1 VKYRAN
7 QYKANKKLKVVCL
20 LSTDHCNEV
29 VPSSKTDRDGNPV
42 LKPTCVLDYNRCMGG
57 VDLMDQQLQSLLV
70 IRKAYK
76 WYKKVFFRLL
86 MQCLLSSH
94 KMYKPRGG
102 RNDFLKFL
110 HDIVTQLLA
119 LAPRLAP
126 TRTPLDSIA
135 RLTGHFPVKRAYEGQ
150 GSRRASKKKIC
161 RVCYACGLRTEKGG
175 PIETTWVCDTC
186 P

>member
-70 IRKAYK
+70 IRKAYT

-94 KMYKPRGG
+94 KMYK
-102 RNDFLKFL
+102 LEMLQYIKL
-110 HDIVTQLLA
+110 Q
-119 LAPRLAP
+119 
-126 TRTPLDSIA
+126 
-135 RLTGHFPVKRAYEGQ
+135 HFKTYIE
-150 GSRRASKKKIC
+150 
-161 RVCYACGLRTEKGG
+161 
-175 PIETTWVCDTC
+175 ETTIGPFGRLNVI
-186 P
+186 